1 MIRRLSISLA
11 MLLVLGACSSGT
23 SIGDD
28 LDYTPPPS
36 SKPPA
41 TKKAPDKPKPT
52 KKAPPPTTQKP
63 QGPKAETH
71 EVKATS
77 GNVYE
82 PNDFAVRSGDKVKFI
97 NSANPGQK
105 HSFTVEGTPIDSG
118 ELDGGQSKTLTI
130 NLAPGNYQF
139 KCTVVPYMVSGKLV
153 VYG

>member
-1 MIRRLSISLA
+1 MIRRLSASLA
-11 MLLVLGACSSGT
+11 MLLALGACSSGT
-23 SIGDD
+23 SIGSD

-41 TKKAPDKPKPT
+41 TSKKPQPAKTT

-77 GNVYE
+77 GFVFE
-82 PNDFAVRSGDKVKFI
+82 PNDFAVRTGDKVKFM
-97 NSANPGQK
+97 NTHNGQD

-118 ELDGGQSKTLTI
+118 PVKGGESYTATV
-130 NLAPGNYQF
+130 NLAPGTYQF
-139 KCTVVPYMVSGKLV
+139 KCTVVPYMVAGKMV
-153 VYG
+153 VFG